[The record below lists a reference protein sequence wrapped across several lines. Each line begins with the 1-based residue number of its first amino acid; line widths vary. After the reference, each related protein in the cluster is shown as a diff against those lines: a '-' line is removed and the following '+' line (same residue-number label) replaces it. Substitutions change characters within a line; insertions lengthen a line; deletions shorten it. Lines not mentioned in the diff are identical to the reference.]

1 MFGLFKKKEELKA
14 VVDGTCIPLEKMAD
28 EAFAS
33 KALGDGVAI
42 VPSDGTVG
50 SPCDGTVS
58 LIPETRHAFAVARAD
73 GQQVLVHVGIDTV
86 SLNGEGLR
94 AFAKVGDTVQAGQP
108 VIEFDPDLMAE
119 RGIDTTVAMVL
130 LDAEGKRVEQPAV
143 GQQVRR
149 GADVVVVYR

>member
-1 MFGLFKKKEELKA
+1 ML
-14 VVDGTCIPLEKMAD
+14 
-28 EAFAS
+28 
-33 KALGDGVAI
+33 
-42 VPSDGTVG
+42 
-50 SPCDGTVS
+50 
-58 LIPETRHAFAVARAD
+58 
-73 GQQVLVHVGIDTV
+73 HVGIDTV